1 MKSVELERVQF
12 LMGVIDKYIT
22 DTPVQNSGPLK
33 FLKDDIFIRNITI
46 ASNHRVNEIQLKT
59 FLLLEVLQMHENISS
74 KISCTTIQNQL
85 EGKTDKKYL
94 YNFSLLEECFHVEK
108 NKKAL
113 KEWYNSSGLFKEMVA
128 EQHLFDGKQGIP
140 YLLLSKIQKTVEQ
153 KIKQYWQCCKSTN
166 SEKEEEKNK
175 LYVDCLLAIALHE
188 IFFQEFLENEIT
200 SIQQCKEELDKLS
213 DIVKKMQDN
222 VNGIAKQSFTEHD
235 AKVVLKDIEIV
246 REKITVFE
254 QKPMFMAL
262 YMKFMI
268 SIIAEE
274 QIILLLEGLSI
285 GKSNVKEKLMEAC
298 KKYTLEHLSLHI
310 NAKDNRNKWKY
321 YNQISKYIEMMI
333 FPYMQEQK
341 YEDIFSF
348 VYEFLEQL
356 EQGNTSSKQFW
367 RVQCMLAQPRLE
379 LERDMLYSIRQK

>member
-12 LMGVIDKYIT
+12 LMGIIDKYIT
-22 DTPVQNSGPLK
+22 PTPVQNSGPLK
-33 FLKDDIFIRNITI
+33 FLKEDIFIRNITI

-94 YNFSLLEECFHVEK
+94 YNFSLLEECFCVEK

-113 KEWYNSSGLFKEMVA
+113 REWYHSSGLFKEMVA
-128 EQHLFDGKQGIP
+128 EQHLYYGKQEIP

-153 KIKQYWQCCKSTN
+153 KIKQYWQCCKSIN
-166 SEKEEEKNK
+166 SEREEEKNK

-188 IFFQEFLENEIT
+188 IFFKEFLESEIT

-222 VNGIAKQSFTEHD
+222 TNGIAKQSFTERD
-235 AKVVLKDIEIV
+235 ANLALEDIEIL
-246 REKITVFE
+246 REKITSFE
-254 QKPMFMAL
+254 QKPVFMAL

-298 KKYTLEHLSLHI
+298 KKYTLEHLSLYI

-321 YNQISKYIEMMI
+321 YNQISGYIEMMI

-341 YEDIFSF
+341 YEDIFAF

-379 LERDMLYSIRQK
+379 LERNMLYSIRQK

>member
-1 MKSVELERVQF
+1 MKSIELERFQF
-12 LMGVIDKYIT
+12 LMGIIDKYVM
-22 DTPVQNSGPLK
+22 DTPIQNSGPLK
-33 FLKDDIFIRNITI
+33 FLKEDIFIRNITI

-113 KEWYNSSGLFKEMVA
+113 KEWYNASGLFKEMVA
-128 EQHLFDGKQGIP
+128 EQHLFDWKQKIP
-140 YLLLSKIQKTVEQ
+140 YLLLTKIQNTVEQ
-153 KIKQYWQCCKSTN
+153 KIKQYWQCCKSV
-166 SEKEEEKNK
+166 SEKKEEEKNK
-175 LYVDCLLAIALHE
+175 LYVECLLAIALHE
-188 IFFQEFLENEIT
+188 IFVKEFLESETT

-213 DIVKKMQDN
+213 DTVKKMQEN

-235 AKVVLKDIEIV
+235 AALILKNIEVL
-246 REKITVFE
+246 REKITFFE
-254 QKPMFMAL
+254 HKPVFMAL
-262 YMKFMI
+262 CMKFVI

-298 KKYTLEHLSLHI
+298 KKYTLEYLSLHI
-310 NAKDNRNKWKY
+310 EAKDNRNKWKY
-321 YNQISKYIEMMI
+321 YNQISQYIQMMI
-333 FPYMQEQK
+333 FPYMQEDK
-341 YEDIFSF
+341 YQDIFSF
-348 VYEFLEQL
+348 VYGYLEQL
-356 EQGNTSSKQFW
+356 EQGMTSSQQFW
-367 RVQCMLAQPRLE
+367 RIQCMLAQPRLE
-379 LERDMLYSIRQK
+379 LERNSLYAIRQK